1 MTRVG
6 RKDSASV
13 FTARWRSP
21 IIIYRKGHNW
31 LPRIQTCSDLILAFP
46 PTVEALEG
54 AGLIL
59 SREEEDLF
67 SAVRVVNYFSSAV
80 KMRQLPGNVSFSPLK
95 TDPFTPVAP
104 EGQPI
109 FFTALHPGSG
119 VANVWSWDA
128 DDATKDISR
137 VRRLLTETL
146 SKYNKDP
153 KDTAQKPTPVRDK
166 DVIGFSA
173 VTDYFPHVGP
183 AELDGG
189 WYARFNALMGTSHTY
204 YASGLNSFETV
215 EFALRAG
222 QDIVESY
229 L

>member
-1 MTRVG
+1 MTCIG
-6 RKDSASV
+6 LEDSASV

-21 IIIYRKGHNW
+21 IIIYRKGRDW
-31 LPRIQTCSDLILAFP
+31 LPRIKTCSDLILAFP

-95 TDPFTPVAP
+95 TDPFMPVAP

-119 VANVWSWDA
+119 VTNVWSWDA
-128 DDATKDISR
+128 DNATNDINK

-153 KDTAQKPTPVRDK
+153 KDTAQKPTPVKDK

-183 AELDGG
+183 ADLNGG
-189 WYARFNALMGTSHTY
+189 WYTRFNALMGTSHTY

-222 QDIVESY
+222 QDIVGSY